1 MTVKEFVE
9 NLETLNDEQRT
20 DLMKQEKLVQL
31 LMGLGLNVRTDYFN
45 NIHWQFK
52 SDTDN
57 IILGVYD
64 DELYT
69 LDCISSGIG
78 NNPIIH
84 LHSFRKLTEDYL
96 EDMFDEDYVKDLW
109 KDMVASDNTELG
121 LSDYADELRDEY
133 ENADPRCDDMY
144 YYDDSSYR
152 ASTIQNLENLSQE
165 DLATIEEE
173 FGVFGEDYVTIM
185 VQSSFHLDNE
195 FLDSL
200 PCDENGTPVFS
211 ATVNEDLWYAL
222 VDWVRG
228 SEED

>member
-9 NLETLNDEQRT
+9 NLETLNDEQRA

-45 NIHWQFK
+45 NVHWQFK
-52 SDTDN
+52 SDTNN

-69 LDCISSGIG
+69 LDCVSSGIA

-84 LHSFRKLTEDYL
+84 LHSFRKLTESYL
-96 EDMFDEDYVKDLW
+96 EDMFDEDYIRDLW

-121 LSDYADELRDEY
+121 LSDYADELREEY
-133 ENADPRCDDMY
+133 ENADPKCDDMY
-144 YYDDSSYR
+144 YYDDCSYR
-152 ASTIQNLENLSQE
+152 ASTVENLENLSQE
-165 DLATIEEE
+165 DLAEIEEE

-185 VQSSFHLDNE
+185 IQSSLHLDKE

-200 PCDENGTPVFS
+200 PCDENGVPVFS
-211 ATVNEDLWYAL
+211 VTVNEDLWYAL
-222 VDWVRG
+222 VDWVRS